1 MIGTDETFVV
11 AEVCDNSTI
20 KLLDIV
26 DDCNLAKTSMKK
38 LIEHD
43 FKLIQRIFKCNK
55 VPGNLSIKI
64 EDNDAWILKDS
75 EPCLNLTIKQMS
87 IFDAIV
93 AYNKNSFMGN
103 PTLTTKIKNL
113 KAGVINAINYGNA
126 YRLKV

>member
-20 KLLDIV
+20 KLLDVV
-26 DDCNLAKTSMKK
+26 DDCNLARTSMKK
-38 LIEHD
+38 LIEHV
-43 FKLIQRIFKCNK
+43 FELIQRIFKCNK

-64 EDNDAWILKDS
+64 EDNDAWILKNS
-75 EPCLNLTIKQMS
+75 EPYLNLTIKRMS

-93 AYNKNSFMGN
+93 SYHKDSFMD

-113 KAGVINAINYGNA
+113 KVGVTNAINYGNA

>member
-20 KLLDIV
+20 KLLDVV

-38 LIEHD
+38 RIEHI
-43 FKLIQRIFKCNK
+43 FELTQRNFKCNK

-75 EPCLNLTIKQMS
+75 EPYLNLTIKQMS

-93 AYNKNSFMGN
+93 AYHKDSFMDDQ
-103 PTLTTKIKNL
+103 TLTTKIKSL
-113 KAGVINAINYGNA
+113 KVGVTNAINYGNA